1 MIYQTLPENFSP
13 KLEAVGCFVKC
24 NGEILLLHR
33 QDHRPEGNTW
43 GLPAGK
49 IDEGEK
55 AIDSIAREIFEETGL
70 VIPESAILYL
80 DKVYIK
86 YPTYDSIF
94 HFFETDLETQ
104 QEVTIDINEHKD
116 FKWISPENA
125 LNLELIGDL
134 DEAIKIFCK
143 I

>member
-1 MIYQTLPENFSP
+1 MIYREKPDDFNPIL
-13 KLEAVGCFVKC
+13 KAVGCYIRC
-24 NGEILLLHR
+24 NEEILLLHR

-49 IDEGEK
+49 INAGEK
-55 AIDSIAREIFEETGL
+55 PKDAIIREISEETGMA
-70 VIPESAILYL
+70 IPASKINFLG
-80 DKVYIK
+80 KVYVK

-94 HFFETDLETQ
+94 YVFKTELENQ

-116 FKWISPENA
+116 YKWISPKNA
-125 LNLELIGDL
+125 LDLELIGDL
-134 DEAIKIFCK
+134 GETIKIFCK